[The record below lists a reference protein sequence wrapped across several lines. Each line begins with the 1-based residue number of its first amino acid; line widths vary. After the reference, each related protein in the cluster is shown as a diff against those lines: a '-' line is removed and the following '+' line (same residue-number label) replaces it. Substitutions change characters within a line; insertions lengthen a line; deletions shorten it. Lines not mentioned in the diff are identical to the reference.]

1 MKHSPRMKPSKSLF
15 YDVRGLRY
23 HVRGWGRPDAPKLIM
38 LHGWMDVSASF
49 QFTVDALQDDWCV
62 LAPDWRGFGLSEW
75 AKEGYWFPDYVADL
89 DSLLKQLSPQQPAT
103 IVGHSMGGN
112 IAGLY
117 AGVRPER
124 IGRLLL
130 AEGFGMPPTVPAQAP
145 RRILKWLDQIQ
156 QPPTLRPY
164 ASLQEVAN
172 RLKSNTPGLGED
184 RANFLAPHWAKE
196 AGPGRFELRADP
208 NHKMVNP
215 VLYRPDEAITIWSLI
230 EAPVLWIHSG
240 TDWVSRFLKEDDQM
254 LEKYRAS
261 YAQLTERKIE
271 GASHMMHH
279 DQPEKFAHV
288 IEDFLGK
295 HSPAHT
301 L

>member
-1 MKHSPRMKPSKSLF
+1 MKQSKSLF
-15 YDVRGLRY
+15 FDVRGLRH
-23 HVRGWGRPDAPKLIM
+23 HVRCWGQPDAPKLIM

-49 QFTVDALQDDWCV
+49 QFTVDALQGDWCV

-89 DSLLKQLSPQQPAT
+89 DSLLTQISPDGPAT

-124 IGRLLL
+124 VSRLLL
-130 AEGFGMPPTVPAQAP
+130 AEGFGMPPTNPAQAP

-164 ASLQEVAN
+164 ASLQEVAE
-172 RLKSNTPGLGED
+172 RLKANTPQLGD
-184 RANFLAPHWAKE
+184 TRAHFLAPHWAKE
-196 AGPGRFELRADP
+196 VEPGSFELRADP
-208 NHKMVNP
+208 NHKMINP
-215 VLYRPDEAITIWSLI
+215 VLYRPEEAIAIWKQI
-230 EAPVLWIHSG
+230 TAAVLWIHSA

-254 LEKYRAS
+254 LEKYRTS
-261 YAQLTERKIE
+261 YAEMTECRIE

-279 DQPEKFAHV
+279 DQPEKFAQV
-288 IEDFLGK
+288 IEEFLGK
-295 HSPAHT
+295 HSAQT
-301 L
+301 V